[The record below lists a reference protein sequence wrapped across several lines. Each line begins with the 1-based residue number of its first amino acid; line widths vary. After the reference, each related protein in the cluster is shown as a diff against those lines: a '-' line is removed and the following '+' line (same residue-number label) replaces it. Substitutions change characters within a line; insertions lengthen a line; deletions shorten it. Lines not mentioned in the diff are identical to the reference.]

1 MWEAFKKFAFRGNVV
16 DLAVGVI
23 IGAAFSKI
31 VNTLVDGIIMP
42 PVGMLLRR
50 IDFSNLFFILDRSR
64 PIPRS
69 LADAKANSI
78 PVIAYGQLITDML
91 SFTIVAAVVFVIVR
105 ELHKYTERPQ
115 PTETT
120 KACPYCFTVI
130 PLRST
135 RCASC
140 TSHLEPEAVPT
151 ASPAPIEPGSVG
163 FGT

>member
-42 PVGMLLRR
+42 PIGMLLRR
-50 IDFSNLFFILDRSR
+50 VDFSNLFVILDRSR
-64 PIPRS
+64 AAPKS

-91 SFTIVAAVVFVIVR
+91 SFTIVAAFVFVVVR
-105 ELHKYTERPQ
+105 QLHKYIDRPQ

-120 KACPYCFTVI
+120 KACPHCLTVI
-130 PLRST
+130 PLRAT
-135 RCASC
+135 RCSSC
-140 TSHLEPEAVPT
+140 TSHLEPEAVPSN
-151 ASPAPIEPGSVG
+151 AR
-163 FGT
+163 

>member
-31 VNTLVDGIIMP
+31 VNDLVDGIIMP
-42 PVGMLLRR
+42 PIGMLLRR
-50 IDFSNLFFILDRSR
+50 VDFSNLFVILDRSR
-64 PIPRS
+64 AAPKS

-91 SFTIVAAVVFVIVR
+91 SFAIVAAVVFVIVR
-105 ELHKYTERPQ
+105 QVHKYSERPQ

-120 KACPYCFTVI
+120 KACPYCLTVV
-130 PLRST
+130 PLRAT
-135 RCASC
+135 RCPSC
-140 TSHLEPEAVPT
+140 TSHLEPEAMPADATRNT
-151 ASPAPIEPGSVG
+151 AAAK
-163 FGT
+163 

>member
-31 VNTLVDGIIMP
+31 VNTVVDGIIMP

-50 IDFSNLFFILDRSR
+50 IDFSNLFLILDHSR

-69 LADAKANSI
+69 LADAKANSV

-91 SFTIVAAVVFVIVR
+91 SFTIVAGVVFVIVR
-105 ELHKYTERPQ
+105 ELHKYTDRPQ

-120 KACPYCFTVI
+120 KACPYCCSVI
-130 PLRST
+130 PLRAT
-135 RCASC
+135 RCPSC
-140 TSHLEPEAVPT
+140 TSHLEPHAVAPGEPVR
-151 ASPAPIEPGSVG
+151 ASH
-163 FGT
+163 

>member
-1 MWEAFKKFAFRGNVV
+1 MWDAFKKFAFRGNVV

-50 IDFSNLFFILDRSR
+50 VDFSNLFVTLDRSR
-64 PIPRS
+64 PMPRS

-91 SFTIVAAVVFVIVR
+91 SFMIVAAVVFVIVR

-120 KACPYCFTVI
+120 KSCRYCLTVI
-130 PLRST
+130 PLRAT
-135 RCASC
+135 RCPSC
-140 TSHLEPEAVPT
+140 TSHLEPDAVPPAAP
-151 ASPAPIEPGSVG
+151 ASTSH
-163 FGT
+163 